1 MKSIDEC
8 MKNKKRFY
16 QILNITGLFVCI
28 VGFVL
33 FISQKP
39 LNYWWFVIALIGALM
54 SSFSNKTGYIYP
66 KCGTEFESKDKIIL
80 KTGRSGFRR
89 SLAICPKCKK
99 NIFLS
104 FEKCQ

>member
-1 MKSIDEC
+1 

-39 LNYWWFVIALIGALM
+39 LNYWWLVIALIGVLM
-54 SSFSNKTGYIYP
+54 SSFASRTVYICP
-66 KCGTEFESKDKIIL
+66 KCGTEFERNDKIIL
-80 KTGRSGFRR
+80 MTGRSGFRR
-89 SLAICPKCKK
+89 CLATCPKCKK
-99 NIFLS
+99 TFFCRSKIVSKARN
-104 FEKCQ
+104 

>member
-1 MKSIDEC
+1 
-8 MKNKKRFY
+8 MKNKKRLY

-54 SSFSNKTGYIYP
+54 SSFANKTVYICP

-80 KTGRSGFRR
+80 TTGHSGFRR
-89 SLAICPKCKK
+89 SLATCPKCKK
-99 NIFLS
+99 TFFCRS
-104 FEKCQ
+104 KSVSKARD